1 MYKMILVDLNQV
13 MISNLMIQLK
23 RSDDGVVEEGLVRHM
38 VLNSLKKYR
47 GLFRPKYGELVICC
61 DDTGYWRKDLFPYYK
76 ASRKKDRQ
84 TSSLD
89 WNSIFV
95 TLNNIRD
102 ELRENMPYLVIQVPH
117 AEADDIIATLCHEFG
132 ETNRDEGKPILILSG
147 DKDFVQ
153 LQKYWNV
160 DNYNPILKKDV
171 CVDNPERYLREH
183 IMLGDRGDGIPNFLS
198 PDDTFVSGKRQKS
211 ISRLKLA
218 EWAELEPEDFC
229 TEEMLVG
236 YMRNKALV
244 DLSEIPDDISG
255 QVLEQY
261 ARHHYSGTRNSRSK
275 IIEYFMEKKLRNLM
289 SDVQAF

>member
-1 MYKMILVDLNQV
+1 
-13 MISNLMIQLK
+13 
-23 RSDDGVVEEGLVRHM
+23 M

-47 GLFRPKYGELVICC
+47 GLFYPKYNELVICC
-61 DDTGYWRKDLFPYYK
+61 DDKSYWRKDLFPYYK
-76 ASRKKDRQ
+76 ASRKKERQ
-84 TSSLD
+84 ASSID
-89 WNSIFV
+89 WNSIFI

-160 DNYNPILKKDV
+160 DNYNPVLKKDIR
-171 CVDNPERYLREH
+171 VDNPERYLREH

-198 PDDTFVSGKRQKS
+198 DDDTFVAGKRQKS

-218 EWAELEPEDFC
+218 EWAELEPEEFC
-229 TEEMLVG
+229 TKEMLIG
-236 YMRNKALV
+236 YIRNKALV
-244 DLSEIPDDISG
+244 DLSKIPADISG
-255 QVLEQY
+255 QVLNQY
-261 ARHHYSGTRNSRSK
+261 YSGTQNSRSK
-275 IIEYFMEKKLRNLM
+275 IIEYFMEKKLRKLM

>member
-1 MYKMILVDLNQV
+1 MILVDLNQV

-23 RSDDGVVEEGLVRHM
+23 HSDGVLEEGLVRHM

-47 GLFRPKYGELVICC
+47 GLFYPKYGELVICC
-61 DDTGYWRKDLFPYYK
+61 DDKSYWRKEIFPYYK
-76 ASRKKDRQ
+76 ASRKKERQ
-84 TSSLD
+84 ASSID
-89 WNSIFV
+89 WNSIFI

-102 ELRENMPYLVIQVPH
+102 ELRENMPYLVIQVPN

-132 ETNRDEGKPILILSG
+132 VSTRDQGMPILILSG

-160 DNYNPILKKDV
+160 DNYNPVLKKDIR
-171 CVDNPERYLREH
+171 VDNPERYLREH

-198 PDDTFVSGKRQKS
+198 ADDTFVVGKRQKS

-218 EWAELEPEDFC
+218 EWAELEPEEFC
-229 TEEMLVG
+229 TEEMLIG
-236 YMRNKALV
+236 YKRNKALI

-255 QVLEQY
+255 QVLDQY
-261 ARHHYSGTRNSRSK
+261 YSGTQNPRSK
-275 IIEYFMEKKLRNLM
+275 IIEYFMEKKLRKLM